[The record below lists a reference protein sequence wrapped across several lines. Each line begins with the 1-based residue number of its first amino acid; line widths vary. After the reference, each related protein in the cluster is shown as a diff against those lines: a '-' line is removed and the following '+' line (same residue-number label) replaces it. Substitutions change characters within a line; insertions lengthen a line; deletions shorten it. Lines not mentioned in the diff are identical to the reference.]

1 MMLPLVDM
9 ALTEATK
16 DGFQIQLTSSGTKCK
31 NLLALHLRS
40 HLYGVIHKILPNLVC
55 FLGDKL
61 ERACHYLIYFLYQRF
76 KRQVAI
82 RLRIIQVV
90 NCFLKYIRIVPHDC
104 SVTNNPLEQLSH
116 NLLCELEFDKLL
128 PTSYLSQFED
138 SFRCLLLE
146 QLIIIPPSPQSVGF
160 FVFQF
165 SHPELVAASSSCRL
179 GQELTL
185 SLILRTV
192 SVSSH
197 PVEHGF
203 LIVIGFWQLNGN
215 TVLST
220 QPRQVKLYNAQ
231 INEVYVCRIGYADI
245 QGYYFIS

>member
-55 FLGDKL
+55 FLGNKV
-61 ERACHYLIYFLYQRF
+61 ERACHHVISFLSQRF
-76 KRQVAI
+76 RRLVAI

-90 NCFLKYIRIVPHDC
+90 NCFSKYIHIVPHDC

-138 SFRCLLLE
+138 SFRCLFLE
-146 QLIIIPPSPQSVGF
+146 QLIIIPPSPQSGGISQSNFHTPSLQQHHHLVGLDK
-160 FVFQF
+160 
-165 SHPELVAASSSCRL
+165 S
-179 GQELTL
+179 
-185 SLILRTV
+185 
-192 SVSSH
+192 
-197 PVEHGF
+197 
-203 LIVIGFWQLNGN
+203 
-215 TVLST
+215 
-220 QPRQVKLYNAQ
+220 
-231 INEVYVCRIGYADI
+231 
-245 QGYYFIS
+245 